1 VRVRVVSRKTTSS
14 LFHRIV
20 LERVVAQKPPPFCRR
35 KGKENIV
42 IIVFG
47 GLPVTSDDVFS
58 PDTSLLLM
66 LL

>member
-1 VRVRVVSRKTTSS
+1 VRVRVVSRKKPSS
-14 LFHRIV
+14 LFQRII
-20 LERVVAQKPPPFCRR
+20 LERVVAKKPPPSRR
-35 KGKENIV
+35 KGKENI

>member
-1 VRVRVVSRKTTSS
+1 VRVRVVSRKKPSS
-14 LFHRIV
+14 LFQRII
-20 LERVVAQKPPPFCRR
+20 LERVVAQKPPPSRR
-35 KGKENIV
+35 KGKENI